1 MAKATTADEDRGASL
16 PQAAESDV
24 LGFLSRTL
32 QAHVLDGESHGA
44 LEKLQTLLIALEQ
57 QEKTLSGWPD
67 SASKA
72 RICAALAT
80 ARTAV
85 SKIVADLARD
95 RSGRERANIRAV
107 KAM

>member
-1 MAKATTADEDRGASL
+1 MSKATHADENRPASL
-16 PQAAESDV
+16 PRAAESDV
-24 LGFLSRTL
+24 LRFLSRTL
-32 QAHVLDGESHGA
+32 QAHVLDGETHGA

-57 QEKTLSGWPD
+57 QERTLTDWPD

-85 SKIVADLARD
+85 SKIVADLARE
-95 RSGRERANIRAV
+95 RSHVGAA

>member
-1 MAKATTADEDRGASL
+1 MAKATHADENRPVSR

-24 LGFLSRTL
+24 LPFLSRTL
-32 QAHVLDGESHGA
+32 QAHILDGETHGA

-57 QEKTLSGWPD
+57 QERTLADWPD
-67 SASKA
+67 TASKA

-85 SKIVADLARD
+85 SKIVADMV
-95 RSGRERANIRAV
+95 RERCRIGTAT
-107 KAM
+107 AM